1 MGPAWN
7 ISRVQLLR
15 LNATK
20 FAGIGRSTKSAY
32 EKARRETLASARVLK
47 SDVICSSKAAT
58 FRKFSKL
65 SARRSKI
72 NPKDGSPGKIK
83 SETKLPRSSLAEN
96 GEEYP
101 ADLRIPSNRARNV
114 RCYIQWKNMP
124 CRQPKKSAPMAN
136 VVPFAIY
143 RPADPTGGRFQ
154 PVWIANWT
162 LATVHEHEHEP
173 PLTTF

>member
-47 SDVICSSKAAT
+47 SALRQQPFENLANSQRGGPRSTPRTD
-58 FRKFSKL
+58 
-65 SARRSKI
+65 RR
-72 NPKDGSPGKIK
+72 
-83 SETKLPRSSLAEN
+83 ETKLPRSSLAEN

-101 ADLRIPSNRARNV
+101 ADLRIPSNRARN
-114 RCYIQWKNMP
+114 WKNMP

-143 RPADPTGGRFQ
+143 RPADPTGRRFQ

-162 LATVHEHEHEP
+162 LAAVHEHEHEP